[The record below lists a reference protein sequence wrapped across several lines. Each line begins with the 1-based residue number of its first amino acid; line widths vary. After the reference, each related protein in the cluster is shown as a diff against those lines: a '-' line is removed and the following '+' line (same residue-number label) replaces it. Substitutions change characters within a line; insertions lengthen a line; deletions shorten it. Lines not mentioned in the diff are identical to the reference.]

1 MIKAIIIDDERHNI
15 ENLRILINKH
25 CPEVDIA
32 GSSETISDAV
42 TLIET
47 QRPHVVFLDI
57 QMGPSTGFDL
67 LKNISERNFE
77 VIFVTAY
84 DKYGIQAVKFAA
96 LDYILKPIDINEL
109 LLAIDKVKE
118 KLAAKQSNKQL
129 DFLVDY
135 LKQNGKPAKIAL
147 PQQQEVR
154 YVPVVDIIRCE
165 AQNTYTWFFLSNNDK
180 ILVSKP
186 LKEYD
191 ELLAPHN
198 FIRCHQ
204 THLVNPAFVKSF
216 LKEDGG
222 GLLLQNGVKI
232 PVSKQKKD
240 YVKEALNRL

>member
-1 MIKAIIIDDERHNI
+1 MKAILVDDEKHNI
-15 ENLRILINKH
+15 ENLEILISKH
-25 CPEVDIA
+25 CPDVVVT
-32 GSSETISDAV
+32 GSSQTIAEAII
-42 TLIET
+42 LIET
-47 QRPHVVFLDI
+47 QKPHVVFLDI
-57 QMGPSTGFDL
+57 QMGASTGFDL
-67 LKNISERNFE
+67 LKNITDRNFE

-96 LDYILKPIDINEL
+96 LDYILKPIDTTEL
-109 LLAIDKVKE
+109 LSAIDKVKE
-118 KLAAKQSNKQL
+118 KLAVKQSNRQL

-135 LKQNGKPAKIAL
+135 LRQTGKPAKIAL
-147 PQQQEVR
+147 PQQGEVR
-154 YVPVVDIIRCE
+154 YVPVVDIVRCE
-165 AQNTYTWFFLSNNDK
+165 AQNTYTWFFLANSDK

-240 YVKEALNRL
+240 SVKEALNRL

>member
-1 MIKAIIIDDERHNI
+1 MIKAIIVDDEKHNI
-15 ENLRILINKH
+15 ENLDRLIKKH
-25 CPEVDIA
+25 CPEVMIA
-32 GSSETISDAV
+32 GSAETISEAKL
-42 TLIET
+42 LIES
-47 QRPHVVFLDI
+47 QKPDVVFLDI
-57 QMGPSTGFDL
+57 QMGASTGFDL
-67 LKNISERNFE
+67 LKNITERNFE

-84 DKYGIQAVKFAA
+84 DKYGIQAVKYAA
-96 LDYILKPIDINEL
+96 LDYILKPIDTKEL
-109 LLAIDKVKE
+109 LLAIAKVKE
-118 KLAAKQSNKQL
+118 KMTVQQSSRQL

-154 YVPVVDIIRCE
+154 YVPVVDIVRCE
-165 AQNTYTWFFLSNNDK
+165 AQNTYTWFFLSNNEK

-186 LKEYD
+186 LKDYD
-191 ELLAPHN
+191 ELLAPQG

-222 GLLLQNGVKI
+222 GLLLQNGIKI

-240 YVKEALNRL
+240 LVKEALSRL

>member
-1 MIKAIIIDDERHNI
+1 MIKAIIVDDEKHNV

-25 CPEVDIA
+25 CPDVLIV
-32 GSSETISDAV
+32 GSAETIPEAV
-42 TLIET
+42 ASIELEK
-47 QRPHVVFLDI
+47 PHVVFLDI
-57 QMGPSTGFDL
+57 QMGASTGFDL
-67 LKNISERNFE
+67 LKNIAERKFE

-109 LLAIDKVKE
+109 LLAIAKVKE
-118 KLAAKQSNKQL
+118 KLAAKQNNQQL
-129 DFLVDY
+129 DFLMDY
-135 LKQNGKPAKIAL
+135 LKQNGKPVKIAL

-154 YVPVVDIIRCE
+154 YITVADIIRCE
-165 AQNTYTWFFLSNNDK
+165 AQNTYTWFFLSNSDK

-222 GLLLQNGVKI
+222 SLLLQNGVKV

-240 YVKEALNRL
+240 YVKEALSKL

>member
-1 MIKAIIIDDERHNI
+1 MIKAIIVDDEKHNI
-15 ENLRILINKH
+15 ENLSALIKKNSADVMIL
-25 CPEVDIA
+25 
-32 GSSETISDAV
+32 GSAETISEAII
-42 TLIET
+42 LIEL
-47 QRPHVVFLDI
+47 QKPHVVFLDI
-57 QMGPSTGFDL
+57 QMGASTGFDL
-67 LKNISERNFE
+67 LKNITDRNFE

-96 LDYILKPIDINEL
+96 LDYLLKPIDTAEL
-109 LLAIDKVKE
+109 LLAINKVKE
-118 KLAAKQSNKQL
+118 KLVTKQGNSQL

-154 YVPVVDIIRCE
+154 YVPVADIMRCE

-191 ELLAPHN
+191 ELLAPHR

-204 THLVNPAFVKSF
+204 THLVNPGFVKSF

-222 GLLLQNGVKI
+222 SLLLQNGVKI
-232 PVSKQKKD
+232 PVSKQRKD
-240 YVKEALNRL
+240 YVKEALTRL

>member
-1 MIKAIIIDDERHNI
+1 MIKAIIADDEKHNI
-15 ENLRILINKH
+15 ENLVTLIKKH
-25 CPEVDIA
+25 CPDVMIA
-32 GSSETISDAV
+32 GCAETISEAV
-42 TLIET
+42 ILIESL
-47 QRPHVVFLDI
+47 QPHVVFLDI
-57 QMGPSTGFDL
+57 QMGASTGFDL
-67 LKNISERNFE
+67 LKNIRDRNFE

-84 DKYGIQAVKFAA
+84 DKYGIEAVKFAA
-96 LDYILKPIDINEL
+96 LDYILKPIDPSEL
-109 LLAIDKVKE
+109 LLAIAKVKE
-118 KLAAKQSNKQL
+118 KLAVKKTNPQL
-129 DFLVDY
+129 DFLVEY

-154 YVPVVDIIRCE
+154 YVPIVEIVRCE
-165 AQNTYTWFFLSNNDK
+165 AQNTYTWFFLSNSDK

-222 GLLLQNGVKI
+222 SLLLQNGVKI

-240 YVKEALNRL
+240 YVKESLGRL